1 MFKKYSIIIV
11 FAFFSMV
18 SYAQV
23 EVKGLVYDEYLE
35 PFYNAKITVLG
46 ESTLSDQDGNFA
58 LKVFKSFPITLRV
71 SAFGYQ
77 TEELVVEGLDK
88 SINIIL
94 KEAYLLDQVVISA
107 SRVPERIIESPVT
120 IERFGLN
127 DIKNTTSN
135 SFYDGLAN
143 IKGVQS
149 REAGYGFKS
158 VNTRGFSDFS
168 NSRFIQ
174 MIDGMDTAAP
184 ALNFSPGN
192 LSGVSDLDINNVEIL
207 PGASSALY
215 GANAYNGLMLLTTK
229 NPFEHTGISVLL
241 KSGNTSQKTA
251 GNNTFYDASVRMAYK
266 FSESLAAKVNFNY
279 LTAEE
284 WHANDTRNKQIDTN
298 KIIEGTRDNTLNF
311 DGINIYGD
319 EFNYSSNLLDSAEYF
334 GENFND
340 AKYDDF
346 DFSQDFNLS
355 RTGYSERELLDNDQ
369 KIKNLK
375 FDASIHYRPFKDE
388 SLELIVATK
397 ISTGNSLFQGMSRYA
412 QRESYV
418 NQSKFEVKGS
428 NFYVRA
434 YYSLNDAGDSFDLNR
449 TGSVMTSALSSIDW
463 GDNYFNNLNN
473 ALNDRGLGFEDFQAY
488 PELSKQ
494 ARLLADSYRFQPGT
508 PEFNKEL
515 KRIKSTLITKG
526 GSKIYDKSA
535 YSHAEGN
542 YNFSSLLDNW
552 GDVQVGGSFR
562 QYNPNS
568 RGTIFNDATE
578 AIQVNEYGIYSQVQ
592 KKFLEKRLGLTGSLR
607 YDKSQNFDGNYSP
620 RLAVNYAL
628 GEDKNHFIRASYQTG
643 FRNPTIQEQYLMN
656 QPGRK
661 VNLGTSK
668 DNLDRISIGRKYD
681 ELNNI
686 NYTQA
691 PLDGIISGNDIMT
704 NSLLTSSVYPS
715 ADYEG
720 KEFVK
725 SAYSEV
731 KPEEVQTIELGYR
744 SMFGITKTNNINLDI
759 NAFYSKHKDFVFR
772 QDIITPKVGLVYPFG
787 NRKLTTQELA
797 DPIINKGKI
806 VDGVLVADELAQY
819 ALYNVD
825 NDGELLAQEFNLV
838 TNSKSK
844 VTSYGFGIGLNT
856 KLLKTFNFGV
866 NYNFINYEIID
877 KDLGFFEPNFNTPK
891 HTVKVQLGNNNVFNN
906 FGFNINARWQD
917 EYRWVST
924 FVKGDVSER
933 TVIDAQLNYRIP
945 SMKSKIKIGGTN
957 LFGKEYIVAPGSGQI
972 GQLYYV
978 SWTIN
983 N

>member
-1 MFKKYSIIIV
+1 MFKKYSIIII
-11 FAFFSMV
+11 FTLFSMV

-23 EVKGLVYDEYLE
+23 KIKGLVYDEYLE
-35 PFYNAKITVLG
+35 PFYNAKITVAG
-46 ESTLSDQDGNFA
+46 VNTLSDEDG
-58 LKVFKSFPITLRV
+58 VFTLNVSRNFPINLRV

-77 TEELVVEGLDK
+77 TEELILTGLDK

-120 IERFGLN
+120 IERFGLS

-135 SFYDGLAN
+135 SFYDGLTN
-143 IKGVQS
+143 LKGVQS
-149 REAGYGFKS
+149 REGGYGFKS

-192 LSGVSDLDINNVEIL
+192 LSGVSELDINNVEIL

-229 NPFEHTGISVLL
+229 NPFDFTGISVLL
-241 KSGNTSQKTA
+241 KSGNTYQKTS
-251 GNNTFYDASVRMAYK
+251 GNNTFYDASIRMAYK

-284 WHANDTRNKQIDTN
+284 WHTNDTRNKQIDTN
-298 KIIEGTRDNTLNF
+298 KIIEGNRDNTLNF
-311 DGINIYGD
+311 DGVNVYGD
-319 EFNYSSNLLDSAEYF
+319 EFDYCTKLLDLAEYDEDYF
-334 GENFND
+334 LGAE
-340 AKYDDF
+340 YDDF
-346 DFSQDFNLS
+346 DFSKDFNLS
-355 RTGYSERELLDNDQ
+355 RTGYSERELLGNNQ
-369 KIKNLK
+369 IIKNLK

-397 ISTGNSLFQGMSRYA
+397 ISTGNSLFQGISRYA

-434 YYSLNDAGDSFDLNR
+434 YYTLNDAGNSFDLNR
-449 TGSVMTSALSSIDW
+449 TGSIMTSLSGEYW
-463 GDNYFNNLNN
+463 GYDYYDNLRRSLDANNI
-473 ALNDRGLGFEDFQAY
+473 GFQDFQKY
-488 PELSKQ
+488 PELLKQ
-494 ARLLADSYRFQPGT
+494 ARAYADSFTLKPGT
-508 PEFNKEL
+508 IAFNKEL
-515 KRIKSTLITKG
+515 DRVKSTLITKG
-526 GSKIYDKSA
+526 GSQIYDKSA

-542 YNFSSLLDNW
+542 YNFSSLLNNW

-568 RGTIFNDATE
+568 KGTIFNDAKE
-578 AIQVNEYGIYSQVQ
+578 AIKVNEYGVYSQIQ
-592 KKFLEKRLGLTGSLR
+592 KKFLENRLGLTASLR

-620 RLAVNYAL
+620 RLAINYAL
-628 GEDKNHFIRASYQTG
+628 GEDKNHFVRASYQTG

-661 VNLGTSK
+661 MNLGTSK
-668 DNLDRISIGRKYD
+668 DNLDRISIGRNYD
-681 ELNNI
+681 KLYDNN
-686 NYTQA
+686 YA
-691 PLDGIISGNDIMT
+691 PPLDGIISGNDIIN
-704 NSLLTSSVYPS
+704 NSLLTSSVYKPD
-715 ADYEG
+715 DYKG
-720 KEFVK
+720 KDFIK
-725 SAYSEV
+725 SVYTEV

-744 SMFGITKTNNINLDI
+744 SMFGITKTNNINIDV

-772 QDIITPKVGLVYPFG
+772 QDIVTPKVGLVYPFG
-787 NRKLTTQELA
+787 NRKLTAEELA
-797 DPIINKGKI
+797 DPTIKAGKI
-806 VDGVLVADELAQY
+806 VDGVLVADELAY
-819 ALYNVD
+819 NALYD
-825 NDGELLAQEFNLV
+825 LDDDGHLLAQEFNLV

-856 KLLKTFNFGV
+856 KLLKTFNFGL
-866 NYNFINYEIID
+866 NYNFIDYEIKD

-891 HTVKVQLGNNNVFNN
+891 HTVKVQLGNNNLFNN
-906 FGFNINARWQD
+906 FGFNVNARWQD
-917 EYRWVST
+917 EYRWVSQ
-924 FVKGDVSER
+924 FVKGDISER

-957 LFGKEYIVAPGSGQI
+957 LFGKEYFVAPGSGQI